1 MIRRP
6 PRSTR
11 TDTLFPYTTLFRSH
25 DGEILKFIGDAILA
39 VFPIDEKHGGD
50 ARKACAASMAAA
62 SQALATVERTAAACK
77 SAGKPPFRCGIA
89 LHVGDVMYGNI
100 GAADRLDFTVIGPA
114 VNLVSRLATL
124 NRLLDVPL
132 VFSTDYA
139 AHWDGP
145 ARSLGRHEL
154 RGFAVAQE
162 VFTLAKD
169 EATAADD

>member
-1 MIRRP
+1 
-6 PRSTR
+6 
-11 TDTLFPYTTLFRSH
+11 
-25 DGEILKFIGDAILA
+25 
-39 VFPIDEKHGGD
+39 
-50 ARKACAASMAAA
+50 
-62 SQALATVERTAAACK
+62 
-77 SAGKPPFRCGIA
+77 
-89 LHVGDVMYGNI
+89 MYCNS

-169 EATAADD
+169 EATAADDCPFAVCASAGGFRARRAGALVPPMTSLEPIPGPIQLIGGRPPGREEAWTAPRAGGPG